1 MILRMKG
8 KKRLPITVK
17 CSTYFFAG
25 APFMPGGVLAADD
38 DDVIISSSNSNNIW
52 ILRAR
57 LFWLRRMT
65 SFNQLSV
72 IRQGGN
78 ICLRPTAAANDDVAI
93 LEVKNWK
100 HLFKSH

>member
-1 MILRMKG
+1 
-8 KKRLPITVK
+8 
-17 CSTYFFAG
+17 
-25 APFMPGGVLAADD
+25 MPGGVLAADD
-38 DDVIISSSNSNNIW
+38 DDVIISSNSNNIW
-52 ILRAR
+52 ILRAC

-78 ICLRPTAAANDDVAI
+78 ICLRPVAVAANDDVAI

-100 HLFKSH
+100 HLFKSCCC

>member
-1 MILRMKG
+1 MILRMER
-8 KKRLPITVK
+8 KKETSYNGQMQHL
-17 CSTYFFAG
+17 FFAG

-38 DDVIISSSNSNNIW
+38 DDVISSSSSNCNIW
-52 ILRAR
+52 ILRAC

-72 IRQGGN
+72 ISQGGN
-78 ICLRPTAAANDDVAI
+78 ICLRAAAAANDDVAI

-100 HLFKSH
+100 KGRS